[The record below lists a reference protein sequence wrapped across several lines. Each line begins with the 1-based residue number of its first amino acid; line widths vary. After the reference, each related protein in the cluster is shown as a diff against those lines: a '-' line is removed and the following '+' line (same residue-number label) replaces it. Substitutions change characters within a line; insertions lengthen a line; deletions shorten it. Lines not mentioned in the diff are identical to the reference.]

1 MSIDT
6 LTIPTQRVAQ
16 SRISELDFNNM
27 EFGKTFADHMLV
39 VDYKDGAWQTPQ
51 IMPYGD
57 MTLSP
62 ATSAL
67 HYGQAIFEGMKAYR
81 NKTNG
86 DILLFRPL
94 DNFKRLNISAVR
106 MCMPELPE
114 DLFMQGLE
122 QLLRL
127 DADWV
132 PPVPGSALYIR
143 PYMFATD
150 AFIGVRPSASYRF
163 IIFTCP
169 VGAYY
174 NKPIKA
180 AIEPEFARAAEGGT
194 GFAKTAGNY
203 GAALMPARNMQE
215 RGFQQLIW
223 TDAREHK
230 YIEEAGT
237 MNVMFVIDGK
247 LITPAVSS
255 TILNGVTRSSVLT
268 LARDMGYTVEERKV
282 AVEEVIEAQRTGKLQ
297 EAFGA
302 GTAAT
307 IAQIITIHYDGTDY
321 ELPPVEEREISNRIA
336 TELEKIRTGQAPDP
350 HGWIYKIDR

>member
-1 MSIDT
+1 MTSDI
-6 LTIPTQRVAQ
+6 LSIPTKRTEH
-16 SRISELDFNNM
+16 SRLAEVDFAKV

-39 VDYKDGAWQTPQ
+39 IDYKDGAWQTPQ
-51 IMPYGD
+51 IQPYGN
-57 MTLSP
+57 MSVSP

-81 NKTNG
+81 DTTND

-94 DNFKRLNISAVR
+94 DNLQRMNKSAER
-106 MCMPELPE
+106 MCMPAIPE
-114 DLFMQGLE
+114 DMFMQGLE

-132 PPVPGSALYIR
+132 PSLPGSALYLR
-143 PYMFATD
+143 PFMFATD
-150 AFIGVRPSASYRF
+150 DFIGVRPSATYRF

-174 NKPIKA
+174 SHPVRA
-180 AIEPEFARAAEGGT
+180 AIEPTYARAAEGGT

-203 GAALMPARNMQE
+203 GAAMMPAKQMQE
-215 RGFQQLIW
+215 RGFHQLIW
-223 TDAREHK
+223 TDAKEHK

-247 LITPAVSS
+247 IITPAVST
-255 TILNGVTRSSVLT
+255 TILDGVTRKSVLQ
-268 LARDMGYTVEERKV
+268 LARDLGYEVEERRV
-282 AVEEVIEAQRTGKLQ
+282 AVEEVMEAQKSGKLQ
-297 EAFGA
+297 EAFGV

-307 IAQIITIHYDGTDY
+307 IAQIAVIHFDGTDY
-321 ELPPVEEREISNRIA
+321 ELPAVEDRKVSTHIGA
-336 TELEKIRTGQAPDP
+336 ELDKIRTGQAEDP
-350 HGWIYKIDR
+350 HGWIYRISL

>member
-1 MSIDT
+1 MPSNT
-6 LTIPTQRVAQ
+6 LTIPIQRVAQ
-16 SRISELDFNNM
+16 SRIAELDFNNM
-27 EFGKTFADHMLV
+27 EFGKQFSDHMLV
-39 VDYKDGAWQTPQ
+39 ADYKDGAWQTPQ
-51 IMPYGD
+51 IVPYGN
-57 MTLSP
+57 MEISP

-81 NKTNG
+81 NNQ
-86 DILLFRPL
+86 DNSLYLFRPL
-94 DNFKRLNISAVR
+94 ENFKRMNLSAER
-106 MCMPELPE
+106 MCMPALPE
-114 DLFMQGLE
+114 DIFMQGLE

-127 DADWV
+127 DAAWV
-132 PPVPGSALYIR
+132 PPVAGSALYLR
-143 PYMFATD
+143 PFMFATD
-150 AFIGVRPSASYRF
+150 AYIGVRPSTSYRF

-174 NKPIKA
+174 SQPVKA
-180 AIEPEFARAAEGGT
+180 AIEEKYARAAEGGT

-203 GAALMPARNMQE
+203 AGALMPSLKMQE

-230 YIEEAGT
+230 YIEEAGV
-237 MNVMFVIDGK
+237 MNVMFVIDGT

-268 LARDMGYTVEERKV
+268 LARDMGYPVEERKV
-282 AVEEVIEAQRTGKLQ
+282 AVEEVIAASKAGTLQ

-307 IAQIITIHYDGTDY
+307 IAPIITIHHDGTDY
-321 ELPPVEEREISNRIA
+321 ELPPVEEREMSKRIA
-336 TELEKIRTGQAPDP
+336 AELDKIKTGQATDT
-350 HGWIYKIDR
+350 HGWIYKIEL